1 MRLAP
6 PDMWGGRAEMK
17 EDVAMKFDRKIAEKS
32 DMSIYRDGDRR
43 IKLFCKEYS
52 KSDVLIE
59 ALNQA
64 RMEEVRVRVPKIFE
78 VAEIDGQWAFASEFI
93 EGKTLADLMEEH
105 PEKKSEYMDLFVD
118 LQIGVHAKSCPL
130 LNKLKDQMSREI
142 ADTDLDAT
150 TRYDMHIRL
159 EAMPKHNKV
168 CHGDFTPANIV
179 INEEGDAYILDWAKA
194 TQGNAS
200 ADVANTYLL
209 LCLSGDFELAELYL
223 EAFCKKSDT
232 PKRYVQKW
240 LPMVAAAQT
249 LNADDHERE
258 LLMKWVSIVDEQ

>member
-1 MRLAP
+1 
-6 PDMWGGRAEMK
+6 
-17 EDVAMKFDRKIAEKS
+17 MKFDQKIAEKS
-32 DMSIYRDGDRR
+32 DMTIYRDGDRR

-52 KSDVLIE
+52 KADVLNE

-64 RMEEVRVRVPKIFE
+64 RMEEIGLRVPKIFE
-78 VAEIDGQWAFASEFI
+78 VATIGDQWAFASEFV
-93 EGKTLADLMEEH
+93 EGKTLAELMQEN
-105 PEKKSEYMDLFVD
+105 PEKKAEYMELFVD
-118 LQIGVHAKSCPL
+118 LQINVHAKTCPW
-130 LNKLKDQMSREI
+130 LNKLKDRMSSEI

-179 INEEGDAYILDWAKA
+179 ITEQGDAYILDWAHA

-209 LCLSGDFELAELYL
+209 LCLSGDTEGAELYL
-223 EAFCKKSDT
+223 DVFCKKSET

-240 LPMVAAAQT
+240 MPMVAAAQT
-249 LNADDHERE
+249 LNANDQEFE
-258 LLMKWVSIVDEQ
+258 LLMKWVSIVDED